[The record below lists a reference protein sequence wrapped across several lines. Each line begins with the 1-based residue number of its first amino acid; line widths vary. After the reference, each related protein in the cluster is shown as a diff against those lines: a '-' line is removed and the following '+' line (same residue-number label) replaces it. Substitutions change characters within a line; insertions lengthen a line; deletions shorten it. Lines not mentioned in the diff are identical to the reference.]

1 MIYPIGIQNFE
12 KIRTD
17 GYAYVDKTAIVYDLV
32 NSGSYY
38 FLSRPR
44 RFGKSLLLSTI
55 EAYLSGK
62 KELFTGLAIEKLE
75 HEWVKYPILH
85 FDFLTAIY
93 NSTEALESIINC
105 RLTDWESRYG
115 RDDSEDTL
123 TKRFAGIIRRA
134 YEMNRHG
141 VAIFV
146 DEYDKPFLETIGKEA
161 LQESYRKILKE
172 FYSVLNTQ
180 DKYIRFVYI
189 TGVTKYGKKAIFS
202 GIDKLND
209 ISMDERFSYICGITE
224 EELHANFDTSVEEL
238 AKHNDLTKEECY
250 AKLRK
255 NMTVITL
262 INIQRASIIHL
273 VFSLCLIQCASA
285 TIGYKLA
292 RRQCS

>member
-1 MIYPIGIQNFE
+1 
-12 KIRTD
+12 
-17 GYAYVDKTAIVYDLV
+17 
-32 NSGSYY
+32 
-38 FLSRPR
+38 
-44 RFGKSLLLSTI
+44 
-55 EAYLSGK
+55 
-62 KELFTGLAIEKLE
+62 
-75 HEWVKYPILH
+75 
-85 FDFLTAIY
+85 
-93 NSTEALESIINC
+93 
-105 RLTDWESRYG
+105 
-115 RDDSEDTL
+115 
-123 TKRFAGIIRRA
+123 
-134 YEMNRHG
+134 MNRHG

-250 AKLRK
+250 AKLK
-255 NMTVITL
+255 KEYDGYHFNQYSKGVYNSFGL
-262 INIQRASIIHL
+262 LL
-273 VFSLCLIQCASA
+273 VLNTMRFGDYWLQTGTPSMFVELFRNNGYYLNKLDNEEA
-285 TIGYKLA
+285 TADMLDDVSNA
-292 RRQCS
+292 D